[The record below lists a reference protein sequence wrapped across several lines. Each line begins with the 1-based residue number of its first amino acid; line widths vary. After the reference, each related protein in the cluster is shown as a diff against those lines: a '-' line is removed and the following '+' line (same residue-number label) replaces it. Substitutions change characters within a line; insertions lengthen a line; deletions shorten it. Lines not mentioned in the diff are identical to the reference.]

1 MALPGLPLICLV
13 TDRRRLPEPCD
24 DSLVRLAADAAA
36 AGVGLIHLRERDLDD
51 RRLLALARRVVAA
64 AAGSGTS
71 VVINDRVDVALAAN
85 ASGVHL
91 RADSLPAARL
101 RAIVPPGFLIG
112 RSIHSASE
120 ARTAAEG
127 TDYLTMGTVYPSRSK
142 RADAPVAGVAGLAAA
157 CEAAAVPVLAIGG
170 VNSARL
176 GDVFQAGASG
186 VAAIG
191 MFSDLQAGD
200 GEASGPAI
208 RRAVAAVHAAFED
221 RIAWRGGPGI
231 S

>member
-24 DSLVRLAADAAA
+24 DSLVRLATDAAA

>member
-1 MALPGLPLICLV
+1 MALPGLPIICLV
-13 TDRRRLPEPCD
+13 TDRRRLSEPCD
-24 DSLVRLAADAAA
+24 DSLVRLATDAAA